1 MGETRSKWS
10 HGPALVGC
18 PQLPDPSRQH
28 APRTSQPQQL
38 TRCRCHLCAG
48 DGILL
53 PGIGAYVCAATGNLM
68 VNGDATTSAEIALA
82 VSARSRDARRRYG
95 SELAERVARFVHAAI
110 TGELV
115 LGGQR

>member
-1 MGETRSKWS
+1 
-10 HGPALVGC
+10 
-18 PQLPDPSRQH
+18 
-28 APRTSQPQQL
+28 
-38 TRCRCHLCAG
+38 
-48 DGILL
+48 
-53 PGIGAYVCAATGNLM
+53 M